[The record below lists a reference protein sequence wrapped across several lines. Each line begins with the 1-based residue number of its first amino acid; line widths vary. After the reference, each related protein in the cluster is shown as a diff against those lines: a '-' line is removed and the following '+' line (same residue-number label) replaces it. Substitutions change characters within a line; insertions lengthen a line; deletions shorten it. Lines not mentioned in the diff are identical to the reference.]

1 MTFPVI
7 TVSILPGVKVITHQY
22 KAPYMQKRVAVV
34 FDSAGTLLRM
44 YRVARE
50 AATGLILDD
59 IQTTLLVALKPRR
72 ALVVMNGDLESTIFS
87 CPPMTFHQFLELYG
101 VSIEISCSSGPIGL
115 DEAYGIIQK
124 SSVGVDDL
132 RGVISVVRGRCPDV
146 FYLAAGIIVDV
157 QEGTVPYVLST
168 GGRMYSGTPLTI
180 KQLREMGADVFIASG
195 DGYHN
200 LNRLAAT
207 VGIPGKDVYGVA
219 SPRDKEKIILE
230 LKERYDSVIMVGDG
244 MNDILALR
252 AADIGIMT
260 TQQGDERPQA
270 LRDAADRV
278 IDNITEVTEIVR
290 QVMSQTCRSL

>member
-1 MTFPVI
+1 
-7 TVSILPGVKVITHQY
+7 
-22 KAPYMQKRVAVV
+22 MQKRVAVV

-50 AATGLILDD
+50 AATGMILDD

-72 ALVVMNGDLESTIFS
+72 ALVVMNGDLESIIFS
-87 CPPMTFHQFLELYG
+87 CPPMTFHQFLEAYG
-101 VSIEISCSSGPIGL
+101 VSIEISCSSGPIEL

-124 SSVGVDDL
+124 SSVCVDDL
-132 RGVISVVRGRCPDV
+132 RGVISIVRGRCPDV

-168 GGRMYSGTPLTI
+168 GGRMYSDTPLTI

-260 TQQGDERPQA
+260 TQQGDERPRA

-278 IDNITEVTEIVR
+278 IDNINEVTGIVK
-290 QVMSQTCRSL
+290 QVLSQTCRSL